1 MEMVLE
7 EPGGCSG
14 LVEPER
20 RLPFCRDDLSLG
32 CGSVADDPAAR
43 TGDED
48 GFAWAGPP
56 RLDDLEASSASEA
69 VRRCIRCGR
78 DCGMGGACE
87 SVTWGILGTM
97 ASVLSLPDGIR
108 IGLSA

>member
-1 MEMVLE
+1 METVLE
-7 EPGGCSG
+7 EPGGGSG
-14 LVEPER
+14 LELESL
-20 RLPFCRDDLSLG
+20 LPFCREDLSLG
-32 CGSVADDPAAR
+32 CGKVADDPAGL

-48 GFAWAGPP
+48 GFRPAWP
-56 RLDDLEASSASEA
+56 LLDLEASSASEA
-69 VRRCIRCGR
+69 VLRCIRGR
-78 DCGMGGACE
+78 DCGGGGGACG